1 MVANRMETT
10 QTAGSAKDDPD
21 VDANN
26 GNGNG
31 NGEGK
36 TKKKPSALL
45 AWLPMIISMVAMPL
59 LAYAT
64 TSFLLLPKLQ
74 QEQGSPA
81 HAAAA
86 AAQAREKAEEDE
98 VNLSGDTARSA
109 HFYSARAEK
118 RAEAKLE
125 SIARHVVDSSDR
137 TAFEAACARN
147 PTLASIAD
155 EVERQL
161 VTYRAQGGNPQ
172 RRFVA
177 RLILGERMEQRSGAA
192 KTRQAKRAAAD
203 IQRQTARPGTARSDV
218 QTGRKRQP
226 RNRGPSPRHA
236 EKIGEHTAGRRRR
249 RRRR

>member
-1 MVANRMETT
+1 MLANRMETT

-86 AAQAREKAEEDE
+86 AD
-98 VNLSGDTARSA
+98 VNGGVA
-109 HFYSARAEK
+109 HFVHA
-118 RAEAKLE
+118 
-125 SIARHVVDSSDR
+125 I
-137 TAFEAACARN
+137 
-147 PTLASIAD
+147 
-155 EVERQL
+155 
-161 VTYRAQGGNPQ
+161 
-172 RRFVA
+172 
-177 RLILGERMEQRSGAA
+177 
-192 KTRQAKRAAAD
+192 AAD
-203 IQRQTARPGTARSDV
+203 DDVTAAT
-218 QTGRKRQP
+218 
-226 RNRGPSPRHA
+226 
-236 EKIGEHTAGRRRR
+236 
-249 RRRR
+249 

>member
-36 TKKKPSALL
+36 AKKKPSALL

-86 AAQAREKAEEDE
+86 AAHAKTEAVSKEKEKNAAKNRTTVPLGRVL
-98 VNLSGDTARSA
+98 VNVAGSLGTRYLSSSITMVGSHKEFKDKIDRSRDQLLDMA
-109 HFYSARAEK
+109 
-118 RAEAKLE
+118 
-125 SIARHVVDSSDR
+125 SS
-137 TAFEAACARN
+137 
-147 PTLASIAD
+147 TLASKTIAD
-155 EVERQL
+155 LEKP
-161 VTYRAQGGNPQ
+161 G
-172 RRFVA
+172 A
-177 RLILGERMEQRSGAA
+177 RNLIRTELITVFNHALGEGLIEEIYITEMA
-192 KTRQAKRAAAD
+192 
-203 IQRQTARPGTARSDV
+203 IQ
-218 QTGRKRQP
+218 
-226 RNRGPSPRHA
+226 
-236 EKIGEHTAGRRRR
+236 
-249 RRRR
+249 